1 MGVKIIPR
9 NWQDAGKW
17 WFRPSGLDL
26 REIASDYRQLPHAQ
40 MSLCLAANSC
50 LAEC

>member
-1 MGVKIIPR
+1 MGVKIIPS